1 MEDCINGATGAN
13 IKDVHIE
20 KPSSVPGQSSSID
33 IQTPSSRS
41 TTTTRPVTITKS
53 NTFIDVTLP
62 QGMDDTTISTT
73 TTTTKPG

>member
-20 KPSSVPGQSSSID
+20 NPSSLPGQSSSID
-33 IQTPSSRS
+33 NQIPSSRS
-41 TTTTRPVTITKS
+41 TTTRTVTITKS
-53 NTFIDVTLP
+53 NTFIDVTTL
-62 QGMDDTTISTT
+62 QEMDDTIISTT